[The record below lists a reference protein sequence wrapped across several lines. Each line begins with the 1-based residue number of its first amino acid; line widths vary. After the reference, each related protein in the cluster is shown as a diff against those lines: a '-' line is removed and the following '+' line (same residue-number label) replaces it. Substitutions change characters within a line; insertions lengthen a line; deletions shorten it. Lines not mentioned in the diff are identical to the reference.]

1 MTTRKCKLRLACAVG
16 ATVIA
21 SAVGVTTGEAAFQA
35 RSRSVTAASI
45 PLISFAQARQGGK
58 GALTA
63 GMSRRM
69 HHSRAVR
76 EVPYN
81 TTPDPYLVQDPWTP
95 EAERPFP
102 DPHSIS
108 NGG

>member
-1 MTTRKCKLRLACAVG
+1 
-16 ATVIA
+16 
-21 SAVGVTTGEAAFQA
+21 
-35 RSRSVTAASI
+35 
-45 PLISFAQARQGGK
+45 
-58 GALTA
+58 
-63 GMSRRM
+63 MSRRM

-76 EVPYN
+76 EVPYK
-81 TTPDPYLVQDPWTP
+81 TTPDPYLIQDPWTP